1 MAKDAEIQKFY
12 RAQEAARML
21 SISLPV
27 LRQWAE
33 EGKIKAF
40 QTPGGRFRYD
50 VQSFLN
56 LAMPATRAR
65 LDRKA
70 KARLAKPLEPMLP
83 MMAEADK
90 ANQKAI
96 EGGASK

>member
-1 MAKDAEIQKFY
+1 
-12 RAQEAARML
+12 ML

-27 LRQWAE
+27 LRQWAA

-50 VQSFLN
+50 IQSFLN

-65 LDRKA
+65 LDRKMKA
-70 KARLAKPLEPMLP
+70 KAAPVKPQSDPLLP
-83 MMAEADK
+83 MIAEADQLNK
-90 ANQKAI
+90 KEAQA
-96 EGGASK
+96 

>member
-1 MAKDAEIQKFY
+1 MSKDKERQKFY
-12 RAQEAARML
+12 RAQEAADML

-27 LRQWAE
+27 LRQWAA
-33 EGKIKAF
+33 EGKIKCF

-70 KARLAKPLEPMLP
+70 KAKAKPAEPMMP
-83 MMAEADK
+83 GIAEADK
-90 ANQKAI
+90 VN
-96 EGGASK
+96 GVGA

>member
-1 MAKDAEIQKFY
+1 MSKDEEKQKFY
-12 RAQEAARML
+12 RAQEAARIL

-70 KARLAKPLEPMLP
+70 KARAAKPSEPMLP
-83 MMAEADK
+83 MIAEADK
-90 ANQKAI
+90 ANEKGVAV
-96 EGGASK
+96 